1 MALAEDPIPDDAR
14 VMRRALLALGL
25 ALIVHGCAPTLR
37 HETLPR
43 ASSAVADADTTWLG
57 RLFVP
62 LAGRHPGESGL
73 HLLDEGREAF
83 ALRTAL
89 ADVAER
95 SIDAQYFIWSGDA
108 VGTVLMERLVR
119 AANRGV
125 RVRLLVDDIYL
136 TGPGTTIAALDA
148 HPNVEI
154 RIYNPVGGRNVLRLG
169 RRLDFLLEFSRLN
182 HRMHNKLF
190 VADNQV
196 AIAGGRNIA
205 DAYFGVDPTF
215 NVRDMDV
222 FVAGPVVH
230 RLSTGFDA
238 YWNSGWA
245 VPMSRLRSTPSA
257 RQVNRAHELLQRE
270 TTRHLEGLPIAVDV
284 PDVSL
289 RDRLTTLGERLTW
302 ARAEAVWADPAAG
315 PAGARPGAPSEVGR
329 ALEAVIQKTQTE
341 LVTVS
346 PYLVPNPDLSLVR
359 AVRARD
365 VQIRILTNSLA
376 STDEPPAYAVYA
388 KDHRRM
394 LGEGV
399 EMYEV
404 RPGAESR
411 HVYTSVTPPGSARL
425 GLHAKLA
432 VFDRTAVYIG
442 SFNLDPRSLYLNTEV
457 ALLVH
462 SPVLARAMLDLLERD
477 FRPENA
483 WRLVL
488 ERHGD
493 GSKSRVVWI
502 ARESDRDVRSS
513 RAPEAGFWRR
523 LGARVYGLLPIRG
536 QL

>member
-1 MALAEDPIPDDAR
+1 
-14 VMRRALLALGL
+14 
-25 ALIVHGCAPTLR
+25 
-37 HETLPR
+37 
-43 ASSAVADADTTWLG
+43 
-57 RLFVP
+57 
-62 LAGRHPGESGL
+62 
-73 HLLDEGREAF
+73 
-83 ALRTAL
+83 
-89 ADVAER
+89 
-95 SIDAQYFIWSGDA
+95 
-108 VGTVLMERLVR
+108 
-119 AANRGV
+119 
-125 RVRLLVDDIYL
+125 
-136 TGPGTTIAALDA
+136 
-148 HPNVEI
+148 
-154 RIYNPVGGRNVLRLG
+154 
-169 RRLDFLLEFSRLN
+169 
-182 HRMHNKLF
+182 
-190 VADNQV
+190 
-196 AIAGGRNIA
+196 
-205 DAYFGVDPTF
+205 
-215 NVRDMDV
+215 
-222 FVAGPVVH
+222 
-230 RLSTGFDA
+230 
-238 YWNSGWA
+238 
-245 VPMSRLRSTPSA
+245 
-257 RQVNRAHELLQRE
+257 
-270 TTRHLEGLPIAVDV
+270 
-284 PDVSL
+284 
-289 RDRLTTLGERLTW
+289 
-302 ARAEAVWADPAAG
+302 
-315 PAGARPGAPSEVGR
+315 
-329 ALEAVIQKTQTE
+329 
-341 LVTVS
+341 
-346 PYLVPNPDLSLVR
+346 
-359 AVRARD
+359 